1 MPQTHYSCSHCGHW
15 HIWFQGQ
22 TPPFC
27 IVCTDVR
34 NALPPD
40 GFDFRSE
47 ADVDGA
53 LTTHWREYDDG
64 LWGFWCTPKWGLG
77 ATGWL
82 LVRDDGNVAF
92 EGAPNYSQA
101 ALDQIESLGG
111 IAKLGTS
118 HPHGYGAVYQLQR
131 RFEPEL
137 FLHRDDLKYS
147 KAFRVTRPTDDV
159 YEVAPGLTLHHTA
172 GHYEGHAVLY
182 DHERKALFCG
192 DAMKFDFAP
201 GVDGT
206 DGTPPVAISCHKGF
220 HYEIP
225 LSPDEIRKYIDVFSS
240 LPFTTALTPFE
251 YARGVTREHA
261 ISLYRT
267 LLEGAPH
274 TQPVRLDELE
284 ERTAAVG

>member
-1 MPQTHYSCSHCGHW
+1 MPNAHYSCDHCGHW
-15 HIWFQGQ
+15 HIWFQAER
-22 TPPFC
+22 PPFC

-40 GFDFRSE
+40 RFAFASE
-47 ADVDGA
+47 DEVAGK
-53 LTTHWREYDDG
+53 LTTKWREYTPG
-64 LWGFWCTPKWGLG
+64 LWGFWCEPKWGLG

-82 LVRDDGNVAF
+82 LQREDGNVAF
-92 EGAPNYSQA
+92 EGAPNYSDE
-101 ALDQIESLGG
+101 ALDKIAELGG
-111 IAKLGTS
+111 VAKLGTS

-131 RFEPEL
+131 RFDPLL
-137 FLHRDDLKYS
+137 FLHREDLKYS
-147 KAFRVTRPTDDV
+147 KAFRVTTPTDDF

-182 DHERKALFCG
+182 DESRKALFCG
-192 DAMKFDFAP
+192 DALKFEFAE

-206 DGTPPVAISCHKGF
+206 DGTPPVAISCHKGY
-220 HYEIP
+220 HYQIP
-225 LSPDEIRKYIDVFSS
+225 LSPDEIRKYIAVFER

-261 ISLYRT
+261 IALYQQ

-274 TQPVRLDELE
+274 TQPVRLDEL
-284 ERTAAVG
+284 GPG